1 MLKTNTK
8 KSPYKQLC
16 KEAKEAALYQSAL
29 RLLEWDQETYMP
41 KEGLSLRALQNQT
54 LQEKVHKLK
63 TSSRYAKLLEAL
75 RKEKNLSFEEKVCL
89 REWERDYSQTKNL
102 SLSFVKKMADTTT
115 HALAA
120 WKEAKKNRSFKTFAP
135 HLKKIVSLLQKK
147 ADLLGYKEH
156 PYDAL
161 LDLFEPGMTTRE
173 IDPLFTTLKGRT
185 NALLKK
191 IANKTSSTKELQG
204 PFPINIQKDLCHDVV
219 ERMGLPKERYNL
231 AETTHP
237 FCLGLSPDDI
247 RLTTHYYEDN
257 FLKGFLAAVH
267 EAGHG
272 LYEAGF
278 PKEHF
283 GTPLAEAA
291 SYGIHESQSR
301 IWETCI
307 AHAKSFWQ
315 FYFPKCQKAFPKAL
329 ASLSE
334 EEFYQSINLV
344 KPSLI
349 RIFADEVTYNL
360 HIILRYELEKD
371 LISGAL
377 SVDDIPDLWESK
389 MQESLGI
396 KPAHDSEGCLQDIHW
411 SLGYMGYF
419 PSYTLGNLYAGTLF
433 AFLQK
438 TYPDWQQRV
447 ASGDF
452 LFIKEFLEEHIHKH
466 GRAYTPVELIEKAT
480 KESFS
485 SEPYLRYLEA
495 KYPL

>member
-1 MLKTNTK
+1 MY
-8 KSPYKQLC
+8 SPC
-16 KEAKEAALYQSAL
+16 EI
-29 RLLEWDQETYMP
+29 LL
-41 KEGLSLRALQNQT
+41 AI
-54 LQEKVHKLK
+54 
-63 TSSRYAKLLEAL
+63 LL
-75 RKEKNLSFEEKVCL
+75 
-89 REWERDYSQTKNL
+89 
-102 SLSFVKKMADTTT
+102 
-115 HALAA
+115 
-120 WKEAKKNRSFKTFAP
+120 
-135 HLKKIVSLLQKK
+135 
-147 ADLLGYKEH
+147 
-156 PYDAL
+156 
-161 LDLFEPGMTTRE
+161 
-173 IDPLFTTLKGRT
+173 
-185 NALLKK
+185 
-191 IANKTSSTKELQG
+191 
-204 PFPINIQKDLCHDVV
+204 
-219 ERMGLPKERYNL
+219 
-231 AETTHP
+231 
-237 FCLGLSPDDI
+237 
-247 RLTTHYYEDN
+247 
-257 FLKGFLAAVH
+257 
-267 EAGHG
+267 
-272 LYEAGF
+272 
-278 PKEHF
+278 
-283 GTPLAEAA
+283 
-291 SYGIHESQSR
+291 
-301 IWETCI
+301 
-307 AHAKSFWQ
+307 
-315 FYFPKCQKAFPKAL
+315 PKCQKAFPKAL